1 MATDAQSPEAASPSQ
16 SQPAG
21 GSGGGSSGGS
31 GGRKRKKPS
40 KQQQQGA
47 DGPAPPPPPPAAA
60 APPAAP
66 SDGGANAPDHGDVPP
81 SPTAAVQPTPPSA
94 ALPPGAAP
102 NGAPLQ
108 QSAAPPA
115 PAAGSKPPQGA
126 GAPDPAPAPAA
137 APAPAPA
144 AAATRLPPPLAAFDG
159 PPPTAFSIPHGKF
172 FLMIQDK
179 DLAEFHRL
187 GGLGR
192 IAAALQCD
200 LGPPPFLN
208 PRGIEEST
216 VPQRVA
222 TYGENFIPDE
232 EEITYLKFLQEAL
245 SDKMM
250 ILLLVLG
257 VTALVINLTTPESG
271 NDEVHYDKAWI
282 DGTFIIVAVA
292 VVVLVTTIN
301 DYLKELKFQALNAE
315 TSKLAFRVYRNGERV
330 ERDIKELVVGD
341 LVEFSGGTAMPCDG
355 IYVRGQGV
363 SVDESACTGEN
374 DEKKKD
380 HSLSVDE
387 EPRKD
392 PFLISGTSV
401 VAAEGGLMLVI
412 GVGENSF
419 SGKLEMATRTGK
431 VPTPL
436 QEKLDDLADKVG
448 RLGIVVAALLFVT
461 LTIGSIAKAAHY
473 GDKYDFKV
481 LLDYAITAVAI
492 IVVAV
497 PEGLPLSVTIAL
509 AFSMGAMQKENN
521 LVRSLA
527 ACETMGAAT
536 NICSDKTG
544 TLTTNNMIQVKG
556 NVGGKDLLVHDPS
569 HPAHHHGQGKISRA
583 DVHPDISQKCLDTFL
598 DAMCFCSS
606 ALLRP
611 AKGKEKGDAR
621 GMVWEGNKTE
631 LGMLRWAER
640 VAPNGIQSIR
650 GSVAPADRLLY
661 PFQSLK
667 KSMTALIRREGRI
680 VQYTKGASEIVLAH
694 CNQWMDATGECRAME
709 PEQQAEFEQ
718 TIQRFA
724 QMALR
729 TIGFGMRIYSNNAQD
744 PFPEEDPFGHAQN
757 CVFLGIS
764 AIEDPVRKEVP
775 PSVDLC
781 FNAGVT
787 VRMCTGDNLETAK
800 AIALQ
805 CNILRTIPGVGP
817 GIAMTGP
824 DFRRQFVDDAAND
837 YAHFRAML
845 PRVQV
850 LARCSPLD
858 KQLLV
863 GMLMLS
869 GEVVAVTGDGTN
881 DAPALKLADVG
892 FAMDDGTQVAKK
904 ASNIVLLDNNFVSVV
919 TACKWGRNVNDS
931 IRKFLQFQFTVNVVL
946 LIVTFVG
953 AVYDMSRRDGDGS
966 APLAPVHLLW
976 ANLIMDTMA
985 ALALSTEKPHA
996 DNAGPLMQ
1004 RLPTYR
1010 SAPLIG
1016 RRMWRFVFGGAAF
1029 QLIVVMTLI
1038 FAGEDLFQCR
1048 DPLPRLNVTSAVG
1061 GNGTAPLDYA
1071 PAQKEDWEEDVKTL
1085 HRTVIF
1091 NVFIYMQVFNWFHA
1105 RKLYDE
1111 INPFE
1116 GFDRSKLFLPI
1127 VLFTAGFQAFMVEV
1141 AQGFMET
1148 TKPGGLRWVA
1158 ILGIAALMLPIG
1170 ILVRFIPVEEA
1181 PVETEALVGTD
1192 GEDEEVSGKYE
1203 MIMKVQRMNHA
1214 LFEGADA
1221 APAPPPVRK
1230 PAWIIKAQRIVRV
1243 CRAFRGH
1250 RGPFVP
1256 TTPVRLSMGSTG
1268 SPPPPMSI

>member
-1 MATDAQSPEAASPSQ
+1 MAGDTEDRK
-16 SQPAG
+16 G
-21 GSGGGSSGGS
+21 GDT
-31 GGRKRKKPS
+31 S
-40 KQQQQGA
+40 K
-47 DGPAPPPPPPAAA
+47 
-60 APPAAP
+60 
-66 SDGGANAPDHGDVPP
+66 V
-81 SPTAAVQPTPPSA
+81 V
-94 ALPPGAAP
+94 
-102 NGAPLQ
+102 
-108 QSAAPPA
+108 
-115 PAAGSKPPQGA
+115 
-126 GAPDPAPAPAA
+126 PDPANPYEIPW
-137 APAPAPA
+137 
-144 AAATRLPPPLAAFDG
+144 TDF
-159 PPPTAFSIPHGKF
+159 FS
-172 FLMIQDK
+172 MIQDK
-179 DLAEFHRL
+179 DLALYHKY
-187 GGLGR
+187 GGLEGISR
-192 IAAALQCD
+192 RLQSSLPD
-200 LGPPPFLN
+200 GILGTSVESRTSIYGQNFLPP
-208 PRGIEEST
+208 
-216 VPQRVA
+216 
-222 TYGENFIPDE
+222 E
-232 EEITYLKFLQEAL
+232 EEITYLNFLKEAL

-250 ILLLVLG
+250 LLLLVLG
-257 VTALVINLTTPESG
+257 SVALVIGMTVGEG
-271 NDEVHYDKAWI
+271 GHEVDRSKGWI
-282 DGTFIIVAVA
+282 DGTFIILAVA
-292 VVVLVTTIN
+292 LVVLATTIN
-301 DYLKELKFQALNAE
+301 DYLKELKFQALNAR
-315 TSKLAFRVYRNGERV
+315 TSQIPFFVRRDGQRVKIDVSE
-330 ERDIKELVVGD
+330 IVVGD
-341 LVEFSGGTAMPCDG
+341 IVEFSSGCAVPCDG
-355 IYVRGQGV
+355 LFISGQGV
-363 SVDESACTGEN
+363 TIDESACTGEN
-374 DEKKKD
+374 DEKKKKVS
-380 HSLSVDE
+380 HSATDTV
-387 EPRKD
+387 KQAD
-392 PFLISGTSV
+392 PFIISGTSV
-401 VAAEGGLMLVI
+401 IAAEEGRFLCI

-419 SGKLEMATRTGK
+419 SGKLEMQTRTGK
-431 VPTPL
+431 APTPL
-436 QEKLDDLADKVG
+436 QEKLDDLADTVGKVG
-448 RLGIVVAALLFVT
+448 IATAVLLFVT
-461 LTIGSIAKAAHY
+461 LTVISAAK
-473 GDKYDFKV
+473 DKSDWDSDNTKS
-481 LLDYAITAVAI
+481 LLDYAIIGVSI
-492 IVVAV
+492 VVVAV

-509 AFSMGAMQKENN
+509 AYSMSAMLKDNN
-521 LVRSLA
+521 MVRSLA

-536 NICSDKTG
+536 QICSDKTG
-544 TLTTNNMIQVKG
+544 TLTTNNMTMVKG
-556 NVGGKDLLVHDPS
+556 HVGG
-569 HPAHHHGQGKISRA
+569 RA
-583 DVHPDISQKCLDTFL
+583 
-598 DAMCFCSS
+598 
-606 ALLRP
+606 LRP
-611 AKGKEKGDAR
+611 FPHNQTTPLSLSDVSDVGQAAMDIFLEACAFNTSATQVRKNSADADNDDPDAAVDDD
-621 GMVWEGNKTE
+621 GLVWIGNKTE
-631 LGMLRWAER
+631 QGILRFVKRA
-640 VAPNGIQSIR
+640 AHHMGGFQGIRNRLASKE
-650 GSVAPADRLLY
+650 DRFIF
-661 PFQSLK
+661 PFQSAR
-667 KSMTALIRREGRI
+667 KSMTTVVREKAHPVHGPA
-680 VQYTKGASEIVLAH
+680 VMQYTKGASEIILEYSSHFLDHTGDIRPMDDEKKSEFTAAISSFAKDGFRVIGIAFRKYGEATDPLPEKDPFEPSKNLVLAGL
-694 CNQWMDATGECRAME
+694 CA
-709 PEQQAEFEQ
+709 
-718 TIQRFA
+718 IQ
-724 QMALR
+724 
-729 TIGFGMRIYSNNAQD
+729 
-744 PFPEEDPFGHAQN
+744 
-757 CVFLGIS
+757 
-764 AIEDPVRKEVP
+764 DPVRDEVP
-775 PSVDLC
+775 AAVELC
-781 FNAGVT
+781 KGAGVM
-787 VRMCTGDNLETAK
+787 VRMCTGDNIDTAK
-800 AIALQ
+800 AIAKQ
-805 CNILRTIPGVGP
+805 CGIVSPGEDDA
-817 GIAMTGP
+817 AMTGP
-824 DFRRQFVDDAAND
+824 AFRKLFCDDAEGIVPRGE
-837 YAHFRAML
+837 FRKHLAGL
-845 PRVQV
+845 RV

-863 GMLMLS
+863 GNLMLC

-892 FAMDDGTQVAKK
+892 FAMNIGTDVAKK
-904 ASNIVLLDNNFVSVV
+904 ASKIVLLDNNFVSVV